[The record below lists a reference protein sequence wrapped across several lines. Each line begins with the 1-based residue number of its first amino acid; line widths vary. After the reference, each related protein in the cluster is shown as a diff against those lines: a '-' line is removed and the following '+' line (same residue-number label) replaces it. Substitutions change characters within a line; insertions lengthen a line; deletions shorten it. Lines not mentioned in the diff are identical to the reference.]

1 MEQNKNVLT
10 SKDATKSLIGNWLAW
25 YVLFNIIYYMIS
37 NFLLSSIESSLVQV
51 IIAIVLQAL
60 MVFCTWVMS
69 TKFTFKDKFI
79 LSDDVRIVMK
89 SLVIFTIVVC
99 VADGIY
105 QFVQAENTFNKVIDS
120 SYELKIQ
127 EKRMEQIYSTEEMAE
142 YNRQKN
148 EIITDAKKQMYINIA
163 IIEVV
168 LVVIFLAMLPIEK
181 KMISKH
187 ISESN
192 NIVIPPVATTPPTSP
207 ASPSSPVPPASP
219 SSPISPA
226 SPTPPSSSLSS

>member
-69 TKFTFKDKFI
+69 TKFTFKDKYI

-105 QFVQAENTFNKVIDS
+105 QFVQAENTFNKVINS

-127 EKRMEQIYSTEEMAE
+127 EKRMEQIYSTEEMAK

-148 EIITDAKKQMYINIA
+148 IEYIDIY
-163 IIEVV
+163 
-168 LVVIFLAMLPIEK
+168 L
-181 KMISKH
+181 
-187 ISESN
+187 
-192 NIVIPPVATTPPTSP
+192 
-207 ASPSSPVPPASP
+207 
-219 SSPISPA
+219 
-226 SPTPPSSSLSS
+226 